1 MLEVDLFKKMRF
13 PMVNIP
19 RANKDLGQHYLN
31 SDKVISKICSDHDGV
46 YDAII
51 EIGPGPGV
59 LTKNLSE
66 KNVPLYLIEMDT
78 RFRENLRSIVH
89 PENIL
94 FQDATSIDWKTYFE
108 ERDLTNKKVWLVS
121 NLPYNV
127 GSVLFIHFLPLQ
139 PIKYMTLMFQK
150 EVGQKTY
157 YREVKN
163 QMNGLYFLC
172 KNYFDAKHLIKVA
185 PGCFSPP
192 PKVESV
198 VVSYTRLQNYNELDF
213 KKLNSFSRL
222 VFSEKRKQLL
232 GVLKKQY
239 PLEKLEQA
247 FKVSQIPPKIRSEA
261 LSFDQLETLYKS
273 LSDS

>member
-1 MLEVDLFKKMRF
+1 MREVDLFKKMRF
-13 PMVNIP
+13 QMVNIP
-19 RANKDLGQHYLN
+19 KANKDLGQHYLT
-31 SDKVISKICSDHDGV
+31 SEKVIEKICSDHENQ

-51 EIGPGPGV
+51 EVGPGPGV
-59 LTKNLSE
+59 LTKSLAK

-78 RFRENLRSIVH
+78 RFRENLEELVA

-94 FQDATSIDWKTYFE
+94 FQDATTINWDDFFIKNN
-108 ERDLTNKKVWLVS
+108 LLNKNVWLVS

-127 GSVLFIHFLPLQ
+127 GSVLFIHFLPLL
-139 PIKYMTLMFQK
+139 PIKFMTLMFQK

-157 YREVKN
+157 FREVKN

-172 KNYFDAKHLIKVA
+172 KNYFESKHLIKVS

-198 VVSYTRLQNYNELDF
+198 VVSYERNSNSQELDF

-222 VFSEKRKQLL
+222 VFSERRKQLM
-232 GVLKKQY
+232 GVLKKKY
-239 PLEKLEQA
+239 SKEKLEES
-247 FKVSQIPPKIRSEA
+247 FNFLGIPPMIRSEA
-261 LSFDQLETLYKS
+261 LTYDQLQSLYQ
-273 LSDS
+273 LL

>member
-13 PMVNIP
+13 QMINIP

-31 SDKVISKICSDHDGV
+31 SDKVINKICSDHDGV
-46 YDAII
+46 CDAII

-59 LTKNLSE
+59 LTKSLSE

-78 RFRENLRSIVH
+78 RFRENLERIVKA
-89 PENIL
+89 ENIL
-94 FQDATSIDWKTYFE
+94 FQDATSIDWNTYFE

-127 GSVLFIHFLPLQ
+127 GSVLFINFLPLQ

-157 YREVKN
+157 RREVKN

-198 VVSYTRLQNYNELDF
+198 VVSYTRLQNKNELDF

-239 PLEKLEQA
+239 TLEKLEQA
-247 FKVSQIPPKIRSEA
+247 FKVSKIPPKIRSEA